1 MNQFH
6 MNVPIQSN
14 SQIKSYNHINTE
26 RNTLNLPL
34 YLTHSHSTQFINNL
48 QTLKEFNHQITDNL
62 CNLNHSFNHLNVL
75 LNSRD
80 EFPLSI
86 IDQRYFS
93 IPTTSVLN
101 TKLTTME
108 DNVSPYF
115 SVVISPNQIDT
126 NSGLNSL
133 NSRRKTIIPISS

>member
-1 MNQFH
+1 MEYKSEIIHSPNFNCQQSLHYDCVSLIPLNKYNSRNYNLERANYQFNDNKYCDNSMNQFH

-62 CNLNHSFNHLNVL
+62 YNL
-75 LNSRD
+75 
-80 EFPLSI
+80 
-86 IDQRYFS
+86 
-93 IPTTSVLN
+93 
-101 TKLTTME
+101 
-108 DNVSPYF
+108 
-115 SVVISPNQIDT
+115 
-126 NSGLNSL
+126 
-133 NSRRKTIIPISS
+133 